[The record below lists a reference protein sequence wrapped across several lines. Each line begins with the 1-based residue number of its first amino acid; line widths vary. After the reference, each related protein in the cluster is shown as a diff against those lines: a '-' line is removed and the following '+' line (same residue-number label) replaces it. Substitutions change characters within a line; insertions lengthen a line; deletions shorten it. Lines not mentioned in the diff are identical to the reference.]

1 MPGLAH
7 HLLMLYGPDIPNF
20 FRRAVSHADKI
31 LKGAKPANLPVE
43 QPTKFKLVVNLKTA
57 KALSLTIPQ
66 TFRRGH
72 RVNGRDVAYWGTKRT
87 SRDQPASQGL
97 SENEIGCA
105 RISIMA
111 KGMNAL
117 FTGRIQKRKTNHL
130 QIICNSLDNSNS
142 RKEADSLARGTKPPI

>member
-20 FRRAVSHADKI
+20 FRRAVSYADKI

-87 SRDQPASQGL
+87 SRDVRV
-97 SENEIGCA
+97 ECEI
-105 RISIMA
+105 
-111 KGMNAL
+111 
-117 FTGRIQKRKTNHL
+117 Q
-130 QIICNSLDNSNS
+130 QS
-142 RKEADSLARGTKPPI
+142 R